1 MNTLTHA
8 DNFVYLPDQWAQF
21 QLNNWLPDYDWDG
34 GIWSDLADIWKVGY
48 GGLFWGAA
56 VNKNTGTGK
65 GYTGGIFNLGT
76 IIYPVMYNIGLKVLE
91 LFEINPIKGF
101 TFRQGPE
108 GALHVEVDASSATI
122 TAIRLKEFDSVGN
135 TTVVATG
142 SAPGLG
148 PRPNYFKSALTIVD
162 DSSHLIVYFDPVFN
176 PLYTAAYVTATTK
189 VLEVDSTKYATQG
202 QMSWLWT
209 SGNSAMVLD
218 FISVVE
224 NYATLTPTP
233 TPTITPTFTATP
245 TRTATPTFTRT
256 ATATPTFIPY
266 WTIIIDNAARP
277 VTVDNQAR
285 EIQIDNKARTI
296 KIRRNP

>member
-1 MNTLTHA
+1 MFGYSTLH
-8 DNFVYLPDQWAQF
+8 LWPPDH
-21 QLNNWLPDYDWDG
+21 DWDG
-34 GIWSDLADIWKVGY
+34 GVWSDLSDIWKVGF
-48 GGLFWGAA
+48 GGVLWGAA
-56 VNKNTGTGK
+56 ANKTAATGY

-76 IIYPVMYNIGLKVLE
+76 IVYPVMYNIGLKVLE

-101 TFRQGPE
+101 TFRQGPA
-108 GALHVEVDASSATI
+108 GALHVEVDASSDTI
-122 TAIRLKEFDSVGN
+122 TAIRLKEFDSAGN